1 MNQIAYFEDVCY
13 TLDTYEVTGL
23 TEAEMVSNDGGLAFL
38 IPVAI
43 ALLEGTAIGVTIA
56 GGLYG
61 VYKAATS

>member
-1 MNQIAYFEDVCY
+1 MNQSAYLETTAFV
-13 TLDTYEVTGL
+13 
-23 TEAEMVSNDGGLAFL
+23 TEAYGVEILTNNELADNAGGLAFL

-61 VYKAATS
+61 VYKAARS